1 MLSINIIRTFSSVP
15 KISGQ
20 AVGKKRFRL
29 PVENDPKKL
38 MNFCC
43 GANYY
48 KNGDE
53 IKLKD
58 DNNYPEWLWNLPL
71 KPPRLYE
78 LNPNTKEYWEKA
90 AIVGQQRE
98 WKLRSI
104 TNKKQM
110 NLNPTYI
117 ERMELKYRRRFRA
130 LAKYHFNAGYD
141 MIKHHERDDI
151 WNMHLKDRYYLPDEP
166 EKKLYPGMD
175 NIHFKNGSI
184 ATKLMQ
190 KYKRAGHFGK

>member
-1 MLSINIIRTFSSVP
+1 
-15 KISGQ
+15 
-20 AVGKKRFRL
+20 
-29 PVENDPKKL
+29 

-104 TNKKQM
+104 TNVRNFFVIFL
-110 NLNPTYI
+110 NLI
-117 ERMELKYRRRFRA
+117 
-130 LAKYHFNAGYD
+130 
-141 MIKHHERDDI
+141 
-151 WNMHLKDRYYLPDEP
+151 
-166 EKKLYPGMD
+166 
-175 NIHFKNGSI
+175 
-184 ATKLMQ
+184 
-190 KYKRAGHFGK
+190 